1 MMSRFF
7 CLLPSIVVSAL
18 LFSCQPAGAQEA
30 LRVLSYNVRNCRGL
44 DDYNSLNV
52 ARTARAISNQAPDV
66 VALQELDRKAKR
78 STGRDVLQELAAATG
93 MTGTYG
99 EAIPFQGG
107 SYGVGILS
115 KNKPLRSYHLPLP
128 GKEEAR
134 TLLVCEF
141 DTFVFFCTHL
151 SLTAESRQASAEIIN
166 REQAKFSK
174 PVLLAGDFNAEPDSA
189 VVQEFEKSWK
199 RVSPLL
205 PTFPADK
212 PDRTIDYIFVSG
224 NTAVQTSES
233 RVVNEPV
240 ASDHRPVFSRVSFK

>member
-1 MMSRFF
+1 MTNRFF
-7 CLLPSIVVSAL
+7 CLLPSLVASAL
-18 LFSCQPAGAQEA
+18 IFSCQPAGAQES

-44 DDYNSLNV
+44 DDYQSLNV
-52 ARTARAISNQAPDV
+52 VRIAGVVSNQAPDV
-66 VALQELDRKAKR
+66 VALQELDRKTKR
-78 STGRDVLQELAAATG
+78 NTGRDVLQELAAATG

-134 TLLVCEF
+134 ALLVCEF

-151 SLTAESRQASAEIIN
+151 SLTAESRLASVGIIN
-166 REQAKFSK
+166 REQATFSK

-189 VVQEFEKSWK
+189 VVQEFGKSWK

-224 NTAVQTSES
+224 NTAVQASES

>member
-1 MMSRFF
+1 M
-7 CLLPSIVVSAL
+7 
-18 LFSCQPAGAQEA
+18 
-30 LRVLSYNVRNCRGL
+30 SYNVRNCRGL
-44 DDYNSLNV
+44 DDYHSINV
-52 ARTARAISNQAPDV
+52 TRIAGVISNQAPDV

-78 STGRDVLQELAAATG
+78 SMGRDVLQEIASSTG

-107 SYGVGILS
+107 SYGVGVLS
-115 KNKPLRSYHLPLP
+115 KTKPLRSYHLPLP
-128 GKEEAR
+128 GKEEPR

-151 SLTAESRQASAEIIN
+151 SLTAESRQISAEIIK

-189 VVQEFEKSWK
+189 VMQEFGKSWK

-212 PDRTIDYIFVSG
+212 PDRIIDYIFVSG
-224 NTAVQTSES
+224 NTAVQVPETH
-233 RVVNEPV
+233 VVNEPV
-240 ASDHRPVFSRVSFK
+240 ASDHRPVFSRVTFECRGN